1 MDGSRDYNTNCFKS
15 DQEKQISYDITF
27 MWNPKNVI

>member
-15 DQEKQISYDITF
+15 DQEKQISYGITLCGIQK
-27 MWNPKNVI
+27 M